1 MNAFTLS
8 VIFPVRNIAQEI
20 GSILR
25 LTAEQ
30 TQGID
35 AEFLVVDMGSSDK
48 TVWEALRVI
57 KELKLPGAVI
67 QSGEGTVSHALNTA
81 LVRSEGRYVSFVFA
95 RRLYTGHLA
104 AYCETAES
112 TQADI
117 VFGTAGE
124 PFGKEGVSV
133 PGSVCLQAILEEKLT
148 VDIAAVLLRRE
159 FLEQRRLSFSEFCE
173 FGYAEEF
180 LLRCF
185 CAAESA
191 ARCEKV
197 LSRDTAYELRRG
209 KQKPVGAAVFQRME
223 ALLRATEYIESR
235 LPGDR
240 RVSALLR
247 ERRLPQAVMWCVEL
261 LLREGNGYGAVQG
274 MLKVS
279 GYRKYLKC
287 GPNTPFELKKRI
299 RLWRS
304 LPWMYKPRKPQ
315 A

>member
-1 MNAFTLS
+1 MDVFTLS
-8 VIFPVRNIAQEI
+8 VIFPVKNIAQEI
-20 GSILR
+20 SSILR

-30 TQGID
+30 TQGIN

-48 TVWEALRVI
+48 TVWEALRVV

-67 QSGEGTVSHALNTA
+67 QSGEGTVARALNTA
-81 LVRSEGRYVSFVFA
+81 LVRASGRYVSFVFA
-95 RRLYTGHLA
+95 RRLYTGHLT
-104 AYCETAES
+104 AYCSAAEAS
-112 TQADI
+112 NADI

-124 PFGKEGVSV
+124 PFGKEGVAV
-133 PGSVCLQAILEEKLT
+133 PGSVCLQGILEEKLS
-148 VDIAAVLLRRE
+148 VDIAAILLRRA

-173 FGYAEEF
+173 YGYSEEF

-191 ARCEKV
+191 VRCEAILK
-197 LSRDTAYELRRG
+197 RDTAYELRRG
-209 KQKPVGAAVFQRME
+209 KQKPVGTAVFQRME

-240 RVSALLR
+240 RVSILLR
-247 ERRLPQAVMWCVEL
+247 ERRLPQAVMWCVDL

-279 GYRKYLKC
+279 GYRKYLRC
-287 GPNTPFELKKRI
+287 GANTPFELKKRI
-299 RLWRS
+299 RLWRN
-304 LPWMYKPRKPQ
+304 LPWMYKPRRPQ